1 MSQSLL
7 DVDEDDDDEIEE
19 VETRIV
25 HREPPLIAALSL
37 MVEGDAEMGQSGTS
51 DLFVH
56 IE

>member
-7 DVDEDDDDEIEE
+7 DVDEDDDEIEE
-19 VETRIV
+19 VDTRIV